1 MKRVFEMLSTLVI
14 TKPFLSTTVLVALL
28 WAHSPEQASAG
39 GAEFQG
45 RIEAVERSDVYSRAE
60 GIVEEVLVEQGDYVE
75 AGTPL
80 LQLRNDLER
89 LAVDAARAELAK
101 AEALMLQAQDKLERA
116 AQLSTRGAATEVAL
130 LDAETNLA
138 LAEVERTLAETEL
151 EIAQT
156 NYEDTLIRAP
166 ISGHVEDPRV
176 GPGSL
181 VEFNSGDPP
190 LFQLVNLNRLR
201 VVFELP
207 YAKWVSGL
215 NTTNT
220 RSEELSKSG
229 WFHVETEIGQVLSE
243 AIRLTGSAVWF
254 DENSGKI
261 RVWADLE
268 NPDQTLRPGM
278 KVRVTPMVHPVTN
291 ADQDHSMVRP

>member
-1 MKRVFEMLSTLVI
+1 MLSTLV
-14 TKPFLSTTVLVALL
+14 THRPVLSATVFAVLFGVHA
-28 WAHSPEQASAG
+28 PDQVSAG
-39 GAEFQG
+39 GSEFEG

-80 LQLRNDLER
+80 LQLRNDLEK

-101 AEALMLQAQDKLERA
+101 AEALLLQARDRLERA

-130 LDAETNLA
+130 LDAETTLA
-138 LAEVERTLAETEL
+138 LAEAERALAETEL
-151 EIAQT
+151 EIAKT

-181 VEFNSGDPP
+181 VEFSSGDPP
-190 LFQLVNLNRLR
+190 MFQLVNLNRLR
-201 VVFELP
+201 VVFEVP
-207 YAKWVSGL
+207 YSQWVSRL
-215 NTTNT
+215 NTSNT
-220 RSEELSKSG
+220 RSGELSNSG
-229 WFHVETEIGQVLSE
+229 WFRIETETGQVLAD
-243 AIRLTGSAVWF
+243 AIMLTGSAVWF
-254 DENSGKI
+254 DENSEKI
-261 RVWADLE
+261 RVWADLS

-278 KVRVTPMVHPVTN
+278 KVRVTPMVDPVTGAEQN
-291 ADQDHSMVRP
+291 HSMVRP

>member
-1 MKRVFEMLSTLVI
+1 MRVFEMLSTLVI
-14 TKPFLSTTVLVALL
+14 TRPFLSTTVLLALF
-28 WAHSPEQASAG
+28 WANSPDQASAG
-39 GAEFQG
+39 GTEFEG
-45 RIEAVERSDVYSRAE
+45 RIEAVDRSDVYSRAE
-60 GIVEEVLVEQGDYVE
+60 GIVEEVLVEQGEYVQ

-80 LQLRNDLER
+80 LQLRNDLEK
-89 LAVDAARAELAK
+89 LAVHAARAKLAK
-101 AEALMLQAQDKLERA
+101 AEALLLQARDRLERA

-138 LAEVERTLAETEL
+138 LAEAERALAKTEL

-156 NYEDTLIRAP
+156 NFEDTLIRAP

-207 YAKWVSGL
+207 YAQWVSGL
-215 NTTNT
+215 NRTNT
-220 RSEELSKSG
+220 RSEELSNSG
-229 WFHVETEIGQVLSE
+229 WFRVETEIGRVLAD
-243 AIRLTGSAVWF
+243 AIPLTGSAVWF

-261 RVWADLE
+261 RVWANLE
-268 NPDQTLRPGM
+268 NPNQTLRPGM
-278 KVRVTPMVHPVTN
+278 KVRVTPFVQPVTG
-291 ADQDHSMVRP
+291 AEQDHSMVRP

>member
-1 MKRVFEMLSTLVI
+1 MMRVFEMLSKLVTQRPI
-14 TKPFLSTTVLVALL
+14 FSATVFAVLF
-28 WAHSPEQASAG
+28 WAHAPDQASAG
-39 GAEFQG
+39 DAEFEG

-60 GIVEEVLVEQGDYVE
+60 GIVEKVLVEQGDYVQ

-80 LQLRNDLER
+80 LQLRNDLEK

-101 AEALMLQAQDKLERA
+101 AEALLLQARDRLDRA

-138 LAEVERTLAETEL
+138 LAEAERALAETEL

-166 ISGHVEDPRV
+166 ISGNVEDPRV

-207 YAKWVSGL
+207 YAQWVSEL
-215 NTTNT
+215 NRSNT
-220 RSEELSKSG
+220 RSEEFSNSG
-229 WFHVETEIGQVLSE
+229 RFRVETEIDQVLQD
-243 AIRLTGSAVWF
+243 AIVLTGSAVWF
-254 DENSGKI
+254 DESSGKI

-278 KVRVTPMVHPVTN
+278 KVRVTPMVDPVID
-291 ADQDHSMVRP
+291 ADHSMVRP

>member
-1 MKRVFEMLSTLVI
+1 MLSSLII
-14 TKPFLSTTVLVALL
+14 TRPFLSTTVLLALF

-39 GAEFQG
+39 GAEFEG
-45 RIEAVERSDVYSRAE
+45 RIEAVDRSDVYSRAE
-60 GIVEEVLVEQGDYVE
+60 GIVEEVLVEQGEYVQ

-80 LQLRNDLER
+80 LQLRNDLEK
-89 LAVDAARAELAK
+89 LAIHAARAKLAK
-101 AEALMLQAQDKLERA
+101 AEALLLQARDKLDRA

-138 LAEVERTLAETEL
+138 LAEAERALAKTEL
-151 EIAQT
+151 EIAKT
-156 NYEDTLIRAP
+156 NYEDTLLRAP

-190 LFQLVNLNRLR
+190 LLQLVNLNRLR
-201 VVFELP
+201 VVFEIP
-207 YAKWVSGL
+207 YAQWVSGL
-215 NTTNT
+215 NTINT
-220 RSEELSKSG
+220 RSEELSNSVR
-229 WFHVETEIGQVLSE
+229 FHVETEIGQVLSD
-243 AIRLTGSAVWF
+243 ANRLTGSAVWF

-278 KVRVTPMVHPVTN
+278 KVRVTPMVYPVTG

>member
-1 MKRVFEMLSTLVI
+1 MLSTLV
-14 TKPFLSTTVLVALL
+14 THRPVLSATVFAVLFGVHA
-28 WAHSPEQASAG
+28 PDQVSAG
-39 GAEFQG
+39 GSEFEG

-80 LQLRNDLER
+80 LQLRNDLEK

-101 AEALMLQAQDKLERA
+101 AEALLLQARDRLERA

-130 LDAETNLA
+130 LDAETTLA
-138 LAEVERTLAETEL
+138 LAEAERALAETEL
-151 EIAQT
+151 EIAKT
-156 NYEDTLIRAP
+156 NYADTLIRAP

-190 LFQLVNLNRLR
+190 LFQLVNLDRLR
-201 VVFELP
+201 VVFEVP
-207 YAKWVSGL
+207 YAQWVSGL
-215 NTTNT
+215 NTSNT
-220 RSEELSKSG
+220 LSEELSNSG
-229 WFHVETEIGQVLSE
+229 RFRVETEIGRVLPN
-243 AIRLTGSAVWF
+243 AIQLTGSAVWF
-254 DENSGKI
+254 DENSGEI

-278 KVRVTPMVHPVTN
+278 KVRVTPMVDPVTD

>member
-1 MKRVFEMLSTLVI
+1 MKRVFEMLSTLV
-14 TKPFLSTTVLVALL
+14 THRPVLSATVFAVLFGVHA
-28 WAHSPEQASAG
+28 PDQVSAG
-39 GAEFQG
+39 GSEFEG

-80 LQLRNDLER
+80 LQLRNDLEK

-101 AEALMLQAQDKLERA
+101 AEALLLQARDRLERA

-130 LDAETNLA
+130 LDAETTLA
-138 LAEVERTLAETEL
+138 LAEAERALAETEL
-151 EIAQT
+151 EIAKT
-156 NYEDTLIRAP
+156 NYADTLIRAP

-190 LFQLVNLNRLR
+190 LFQLVNLDRLR
-201 VVFELP
+201 VVFEVP
-207 YAKWVSGL
+207 YAQWVSGL
-215 NTTNT
+215 NTSNT
-220 RSEELSKSG
+220 LSEDLSNSG
-229 WFHVETEIGQVLSE
+229 RFRVETEIGRVLPN
-243 AIRLTGSAVWF
+243 AIQLTGSAVWF
-254 DENSGKI
+254 DENSEKI
-261 RVWADLE
+261 RVWADLS

-278 KVRVTPMVHPVTN
+278 KVRVTSMDHPVIGAEQN
-291 ADQDHSMVRP
+291 HSMVRP